1 MRTFR
6 KRRRRKYRVIRIEI
20 HPAEIDELVKR
31 GYLDQKDRDDLRA
44 IEQAAN
50 LFFSDTLFTLM
61 TS

>member
-1 MRTFR
+1 
-6 KRRRRKYRVIRIEI
+6 VRIEI
-20 HPAEIDELVKR
+20 APVEIDELVKR